1 MAWPGKMHRYI
12 RPRTILYTILMFV
25 GAGVLTMF
33 LGRLQSVYV
42 AVTRMTGSALF
53 VTPEA
58 VRNQFKVQYITKMN
72 RETTFHI
79 EVKNPP
85 EGMAWVPNAQEA
97 IVVPAQGD
105 MREPAG
111 DHDGRASITAGRFEL
126 DLVISAEPGGAVVEK
141 ARRVPRPGSAP
152 HER

>member
-1 MAWPGKMHRYI
+1 
-12 RPRTILYTILMFV
+12 
-25 GAGVLTMF
+25 MF

-42 AVTRMTGSALF
+42 SVTRMTGSALF
-53 VTPEA
+53 VTPET

-85 EGMAWVPNAQEA
+85 VGMEWVPNAREA

-105 MREPAG
+105 IESPLVITMAREHYRGP
-111 DHDGRASITAGRFEL
+111 FEL
-126 DLVISAEPGGAVVEK
+126 DLVIRAEPGGAVVEK
-141 ARRVPRPGSAP
+141 RVEFLGPDPRLMKDTAPAAPGTKEAGS
-152 HER
+152 